1 MIDIY
6 TDGSCVTS
14 TRKGGWGVFIQHD
27 NHEFEYYGK
36 ESETTNNRME
46 IYAVI
51 RALEIVREK
60 FASEKKINIYID
72 SNYVV
77 KGITEWLPKWKL
89 KNWKTTARKNVLNKD
104 LWIQIDSFYPFENIN
119 FIWIKAHNSN
129 YGNEKADL
137 LSKNYMIL

>member
-1 MIDIY
+1 MINIY

-14 TRKGGWGVFIQHD
+14 TRKGGWGVFIQYD
-27 NHEFEYYGK
+27 NNEFEYYGQ

-51 RALEIVREK
+51 RALEIVKDK
-60 FASEKKINIYID
+60 FSSEKEINIYID

-104 LWIQIDSFYPFENIN
+104 LWIQIDSFSPFENIN

-129 YGNEKADL
+129 YGNEKADF
-137 LSKNYMIL
+137 LSKNYMIP

>member
-14 TRKGGWGVFIQHD
+14 TRKGGWGVFIQYD
-27 NHEFEYYGK
+27 NNEFEYYGK

-51 RALEIVREK
+51 WALEIVREK
-60 FASEKKINIYID
+60 FSSEKKINIYID

>member
-14 TRKGGWGVFIQHD
+14 TRKGGWGVFIQYD
-27 NHEFEYYGK
+27 NNEFEYYGK

-51 RALEIVREK
+51 RALEIVKDK
-60 FASEKKINIYID
+60 FSSEKEINIYID

-104 LWIQIDSFYPFENIN
+104 LWIQIDSFSPFENIN

-129 YGNEKADL
+129 YGNEKADF

>member
-14 TRKGGWGVFIQHD
+14 TRKGGWGVFIQYD
-27 NHEFEYYGK
+27 NNEFEYYGK

-51 RALEIVREK
+51 RALEIVKEK

>member
-14 TRKGGWGVFIQHD
+14 TRKGGWGVFIQYD
-27 NHEFEYYGK
+27 NSEFEYYGK

-60 FASEKKINIYID
+60 FSSEKKINIYID

>member
-14 TRKGGWGVFIQHD
+14 TRKGGWGVFIQYD
-27 NHEFEYYGK
+27 NNEFEYYGK

-60 FASEKKINIYID
+60 FSSEKKINIYID

>member
-1 MIDIY
+1 MVDIY
-6 TDGSCVTS
+6 TDGSCITS

-27 NHEFEYYGK
+27 NNEFEYFGK
-36 ESETTNNRME
+36 ETETTNNRME

-51 RALEIVREK
+51 KALEIIKEK
-60 FASEKKINIYID
+60 FLSEKQINIYID

-89 KNWKTTARKNVLNKD
+89 QNWKTTARKNVLNQD
-104 LWIQIDSFYPFENIN
+104 LWLQIDSFYPFENIN

-129 YGNEKADL
+129 YGNEKADS
-137 LSKNYMIL
+137 LSKNYMIV

>member
-14 TRKGGWGVFIQHD
+14 TRKGGWGVFIQYD
-27 NHEFEYYGK
+27 NNEFEYYGQ

-51 RALEIVREK
+51 RALEIVKDK
-60 FASEKKINIYID
+60 FSSEKEINIYID

-104 LWIQIDSFYPFENIN
+104 LWIQIDSFSPFENIN

-129 YGNEKADL
+129 YGNEKADF